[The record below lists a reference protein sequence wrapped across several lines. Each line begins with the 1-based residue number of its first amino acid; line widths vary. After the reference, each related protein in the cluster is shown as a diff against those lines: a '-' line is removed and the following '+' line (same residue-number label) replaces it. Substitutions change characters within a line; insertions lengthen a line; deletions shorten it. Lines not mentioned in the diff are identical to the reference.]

1 MYCKPHLI
9 CVAALVCQSGP
20 ALAIREPGSACGMP
34 KAPDPGLAAV
44 TLQPLSCSHSGSRQ
58 ENWLDDQPNEP
69 SIASAICRGE
79 PEAAGTLAAA
89 VWPAWPAWPAAW
101 DRAAAVSA
109 ATAAFLAASS
119 AARFLAAWRC
129 AMASRVWVSR

>member
-1 MYCKPHLI
+1 MYRKPHVI

-44 TLQPLSCSHSGSRQ
+44 TLHRLSCSHSGSRQ

-69 SIASAICRGE
+69 SVACAICRGE
-79 PEAAGTLAAA
+79 PDAAGTALL
-89 VWPAWPAWPAAW
+89 
-101 DRAAAVSA
+101 
-109 ATAAFLAASS
+109 TARS
-119 AARFLAAWRC
+119 AARFLAACRC
-129 AMASRVWVSR
+129 AMASRVWVRRSWNAWCARAALPCWFWGSATGRAS

>member
-20 ALAIREPGSACGMP
+20 ALAMRDPGSACGMP

-44 TLQPLSCSHSGSRQ
+44 TLQLLSCSHSGSRQ

-69 SIASAICRGE
+69 SIAWAICCGE
-79 PEAAGTLAAA
+79 PDAAVVTAGLWAAAWPRAAWLCAAWLCAGWLCPARAAAALAAA
-89 VWPAWPAWPAAW
+89 FRWAIASW
-101 DRAAAVSA
+101 
-109 ATAAFLAASS
+109 TAA
-119 AARFLAAWRC
+119 RRTW
-129 AMASRVWVSR
+129 